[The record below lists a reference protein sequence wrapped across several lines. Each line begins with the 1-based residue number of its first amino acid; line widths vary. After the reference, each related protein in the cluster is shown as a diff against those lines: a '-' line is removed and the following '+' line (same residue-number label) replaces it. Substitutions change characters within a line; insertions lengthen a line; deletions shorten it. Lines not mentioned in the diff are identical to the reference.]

1 MSEYISKEK
10 LNALREKYKPGTRV
24 ELIQMDDPYTKMKPG
39 DKGTVTGVDD
49 IGSLLINWDCGS
61 SLNIL
66 YGIDSCRIF
75 NENAD
80 TPEQIN
86 ASIENLKTLQEAD
99 KLMPCPRCGKL
110 QMKLPST
117 HNAWSRYADVYI
129 CDNCGMDEA
138 LRDAFGKEP
147 LQFDKWAAAEKKV

>member
-10 LNALREKYKPGTRV
+10 LNALLEKYKSGMRV

-61 SLNIL
+61 SLSVL
-66 YGIDSCRIF
+66 YGIDFCRII

-80 TPEQIN
+80 TPEQIK
-86 ASIENLKTLQEAD
+86 AHIENLKTLQDAD
-99 KLMPCPRCGKL
+99 KLMPCPRCGNL
-110 QMKLPST
+110 QMKLPSA
-117 HNAWSRYADVYI
+117 HNALSRYANVYI
-129 CDNCGMDEA
+129 CDACGMDEA
-138 LRDAFGKEP
+138 LRDAFGKRP
-147 LQFDKWAAAEKKV
+147 LLFDEWVAEEKK